1 MEEGT
6 GDLVTPGTL
15 LPPVDLPAT
24 DGTEVD
30 LASLPGRGI
39 VAVYPWTGLPGKPN
53 PPNWDDIAG
62 AHGSTPE
69 LEGFRDLHD
78 RFAQHGTRIFG
89 LSLQS
94 TDYQREFV
102 ERLRLPFPLLSDA
115 EGVYAD
121 ALALPSFATGGQSYL
136 KRLTLAVR
144 DGEVEWVFYPV
155 PDPAGHAAE
164 VLHWLETLA

>member
-1 MEEGT
+1 MEEAAP
-6 GDLVTPGTL
+6 DLVTPGTL

-24 DGTEVD
+24 DGTQVD
-30 LASLPGRGI
+30 LANLPGRSI
-39 VAVYPWTGLPGKPN
+39 LTVYPWTGRPGTPD

-69 LEGFRDLHD
+69 LEGFRDLHA
-78 RFAQHGTRIFG
+78 RFVGHGASVFG
-89 LSLQS
+89 LSRQA
-94 TDYQREFV
+94 TDYQQEAA
-102 ERLRLPFPLLSDA
+102 ERLALPFPLLSDA
-115 EGVYAD
+115 EGVFAD
-121 ALALPSFATGGQSYL
+121 ALALPSFATGGESYL
-136 KRLTLAVR
+136 KRLTLAVK